1 MGRNA
6 SGIRFGSVPG
16 SMRLLS
22 AVLVALSLFLTG
34 VRGNHTS
41 RTCIFQTLNDS
52 DKGFCKGDLEVIYPN
67 VGDVSCSYIPKCH
80 GYRRQISR
88 DWGSPHVRYPWAE
101 KEELGIL
108 LPLPLQKQL
117 AGKTWSAALVS
128 PATCSAALA
137 PCQVVEQGRMPIPRD
152 VEGKAENKKYVLV
165 MVDPDAPNRANP
177 RHRYWRH
184 WVVTNILDHQHHSGI
199 TWVSS
204 RHRSGYV
211 RPSPPPHSGY
221 HRYQVRLYAQPA
233 HEHISLSPEED
244 ASLGKDPLGP

>member
-1 MGRNA
+1 
-6 SGIRFGSVPG
+6 
-16 SMRLLS
+16 MRLLS

-34 VRGNHTS
+34 VRGNNTS

-52 DKGFCKGDLEVIYPN
+52 DKVFCKGELEVIYPN

-101 KEELGIL
+101 K
-108 LPLPLQKQL
+108 
-117 AGKTWSAALVS
+117 
-128 PATCSAALA
+128 
-137 PCQVVEQGRMPIPRD
+137 
-152 VEGKAENKKYVLV
+152 NKKYVLV

-184 WVVTNILDHQHHSGI
+184 WLVTNILGADLRVGK
-199 TWVSS
+199 VKG
-204 RHRSGYV
+204 RVLSGYV

-244 ASLGKDPLGP
+244 ASLGSWDLKGFVEDFGLGYPVAKTQFLTKYYED